1 MKKLFFTLTGI
12 LFSAIIMAQVP
23 NAIKYQAVARDNA
36 GDVIANQSVSLTISI
51 LQGSVTGTEVF
62 TETHDSTTNAY
73 GLVSL
78 NIGAGNPTDFA
89 NIDWANGPY
98 FVKVVMDGN
107 VMGTSQLLSVPYAK
121 YAGEAGN
128 VFSGSYNDL
137 TDVPANMDTDATD
150 DFDGDFNSLSN
161 VPANLDT
168 DATDDF
174 DGDYNSLTN
183 TPDLS
188 IYSTTD
194 TTLDESEV
202 DAMVSN
208 NGYAMQTGLNDSI
221 ANLKGDLATVATSG
235 DYADLSNAPDLSDT
249 ANYADQSAL
258 EDTASSLRNDLAPKN
273 NVLALDNTTPFTPD
287 ADYEPA
293 TKKYV
298 DDNVGGSAHY
308 VGELYGGG
316 IVFYVYDNGQHG
328 LIASLNDLD
337 GGSGV
342 AWSATTSTEIGASAK
357 SYYDGASNTAAIVA
371 QDGTAGYAATLCNSF
386 TGGGQTDWYL
396 PASWELN
403 LLYNSAFLINKIL
416 ENDGDGTT
424 NGFNA
429 QYVSPTYGRY
439 WSSTENLSSLAWSY
453 LFYSGSSGRHNKPN
467 TYRVRAVRAF

>member
-1 MKKLFFTLTGI
+1 MKNKNYKTVKVSLFLLLTFT
-12 LFSAIIMAQVP
+12 FSLSTVIAQAP
-23 NAIKYQAVARDNA
+23 NAIKYQAVARDA
-36 GDVIANQSVSLTISI
+36 SGDVIANESVSLTISI

-98 FVKVVMDGN
+98 FVKVVMGGN

-121 YAGEAGN
+121 YADNAG
-128 VFSGSYNDL
+128 
-137 TDVPANMDTDATD
+137 
-150 DFDGDFNSLSN
+150 
-161 VPANLDT
+161 
-168 DATDDF
+168 
-174 DGDYNSLTN
+174 
-183 TPDLS
+183 
-188 IYSTTD
+188 
-194 TTLDESEV
+194 
-202 DAMVSN
+202 
-208 NGYAMQTGLNDSI
+208 
-221 ANLKGDLATVATSG
+221 
-235 DYADLSNAPDLSDT
+235 
-249 ANYADQSAL
+249 
-258 EDTASSLRNDLAPKN
+258 
-273 NVLALDNTTPFTPD
+273 NVLALDNTTAFTPD

-298 DDNVGGSAHY
+298 DDNVGGSGHY

-328 LIASLNDLD
+328 LIASLDDLD

-342 AWSATTSTEIGASAK
+342 AWSATTGTEIGASAK
-357 SYYDGASNTAAIVA
+357 SFYDGASNTAAIVA
-371 QDGTAGYAATLCNSF
+371 QDGTAGYAATLCNSY

-429 QYVSPTYGRY
+429 QDESPTYGGY
-439 WSSTENLSSLAWSY
+439 WSSTENDSVYAWY
-453 LFYSGSSGRHNKPN
+453 YYFLDGHSGNYVKTS

>member
-1 MKKLFFTLTGI
+1 MKRLFFTLAGI
-12 LFSAIIMAQVP
+12 IIAATMMAQAP
-23 NAIKYQAVARDNA
+23 NAVKYQAVARDNA

-98 FVKVVMDGN
+98 FIKVVMDGN
-107 VMGTSQLLSVPYAK
+107 EMGTSQLLSVPYAK
-121 YAGEAGN
+121 YADEAGN

-137 TDVPANMDTDATD
+137 TDVPANMDKDATD

-174 DGDYNSLTN
+174 DGDYNSLIN

-202 DAMVSN
+202 DDMVSN
-208 NGYAMQTGLNDSI
+208 NGYAMQAGLNDSI

-273 NVLALDNTTPFTPD
+273 NVLGLDNTTAFTPD

-298 DDNVGGSAHY
+298 DDNVGGSGHY

-316 IVFYVYDNGQHG
+316 IVFWVTPDGQHG
-328 LIASLNDLD
+328 LIASLDDLD
-337 GGSGV
+337 GGSGI
-342 AWSATTSTEIGASAK
+342 AWSNVSSTQIGANAQSMT
-357 SYYDGASNTAAIVA
+357 DGASNTAAIIA
-371 QDGTAGYAATLCNSF
+371 QSGHTSSAAKLCNDYA
-386 TGGGQTDWYL
+386 GGGFNDWYL
-396 PASWELN
+396 PSNRELYLLASQDV
-403 LLYNSAFLINKIL
+403 LIDYIL
-416 ENDGDGTT
+416 DNDGDGAT
-424 NGFNA
+424 NGFSHA
-429 QYVSPTYGRY
+429 APTYGRY
-439 WSSTENLSSLAWSY
+439 WSSTEIQSDWAYYYNFLY
-453 LFYSGSSGRHNKPN
+453 GSSNGNLVK
-467 TYRVRAVRAF
+467 TKTFSVRAVRAF